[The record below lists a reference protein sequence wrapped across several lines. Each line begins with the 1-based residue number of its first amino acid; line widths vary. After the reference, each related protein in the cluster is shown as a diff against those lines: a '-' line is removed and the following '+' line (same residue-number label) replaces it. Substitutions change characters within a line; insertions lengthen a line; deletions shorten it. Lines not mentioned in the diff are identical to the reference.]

1 MFGNVL
7 SLARI
12 NQSIVDDQPAHST
25 PWPQLMLHPM
35 FHFFRWQMGCSP
47 SDSCHPFLF
56 SLEFSEDERREEKNT
71 IDLIRFGVF
80 YPATGAAARAAGR
93 EQSCDCLFVFQI
105 PELLALRQR
114 VSPCPLHVSIG
125 DRLIGQRHEI
135 VADGVEPE
143 ISHDCP
149 IELKQHD
156 GYQILLRVRIP
167 GCAKGSWP
175 EKGTGTRP

>member
-1 MFGNVL
+1 
-7 SLARI
+7 
-12 NQSIVDDQPAHST
+12 
-25 PWPQLMLHPM
+25 MLHPM
-35 FHFFRWQMGCSP
+35 LYFFRWQMGCSS
-47 SDSCHPFLF
+47 SDSRHPFLF
-56 SLEFSEDERREEKNT
+56 SLEFSEDERQEEKNT
-71 IDLIRFGVF
+71 IYLIGFGVF
-80 YPATGAAARAAGR
+80 SPATGATAKKADR
-93 EQSCDCLFVFQI
+93 EQSRDCLFVFQI

-114 VSPCPLHVSIG
+114 VFPCPLHVLIH
-125 DRLIGQRHEI
+125 DCLIGQRHKI
-135 VADGVEPE
+135 VADRVEPE